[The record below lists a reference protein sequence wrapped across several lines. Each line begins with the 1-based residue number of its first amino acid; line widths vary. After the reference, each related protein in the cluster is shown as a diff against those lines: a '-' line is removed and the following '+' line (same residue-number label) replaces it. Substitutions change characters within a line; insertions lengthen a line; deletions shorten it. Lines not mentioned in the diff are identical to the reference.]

1 MDYNEYNQYNAPNTS
16 YIDKRSQSMAI
27 ASLAL
32 AIAGMVLGCCVYS
45 AIIFGSLAIIL
56 ALLSRG
62 GEMTTNSYAKA
73 GLILGIIAIVFGILF
88 LVYSLSVVMIQ
99 FGGFEGYMNYIE
111 DLMEEIGYPS
121 SDSYNWY
128 QNMNL

>member
-1 MDYNEYNQYNAPNTS
+1 
-16 YIDKRSQSMAI
+16 
-27 ASLAL
+27 
-32 AIAGMVLGCCVYS
+32 MVLGCCVYP